1 MAVPLEMVVA
11 TGNPGKARE
20 FGRLLGPSVD
30 VRPMP
35 AAITLPEETGA
46 TFREN
51 ARIKAESVFVAL
63 GGKVAVLADDSGL
76 EVASLGGR
84 PGVLS
89 ARFAGEAAVDADNV
103 GLVLEQLSG
112 QEDRRARFVCAL
124 CLALPVDHARS
135 GGECDSES
143 APQVVEVEGVSY
155 GTMTAAPR
163 GTGGF
168 GYDPIF
174 QPDGWTATLAE
185 ASPEEKDAVSHR
197 GVAARL
203 LLERLREM
211 GW

>member
-1 MAVPLEMVVA
+1 MTVPLEIVVA

-20 FGRLLGPSVD
+20 FGRLLGPRVD
-30 VRPMP
+30 VRSMP
-35 AAITLPEETGA
+35 LSVVLPEETGA
-46 TFREN
+46 TFIEN
-51 ARIKAESVFVAL
+51 ARIKAESVFGVL

-89 ARFAGEAAVDADNV
+89 ARFSGEGAADADNV
-103 GLVLEQLSG
+103 GLLLRELSG

-124 CLALPVDHARS
+124 CLVLSVDHARAGEEC
-135 GGECDSES
+135 GGESVT
-143 APQVVEVEGVSY
+143 QMLEVEGVSY
-155 GTMTAAPR
+155 GTMTTTPR

-168 GYDPIF
+168 GYDPVF

-197 GVAARL
+197 GAATRL